1 MSTSVIFRVI
11 LDDESTDVF
20 RDIRLSADHTLLHL
34 HEAIIHAYHFDPEE
48 MASFYLADEEWN
60 QGEEIPL
67 EAFEAHHPSMKTMK
81 LTDLPGERPRLLYVY
96 DYLNLWTFFVE
107 QIEVSPEQTDKPAV
121 VQAVGTRPAKAPG
134 KDFEGTSG
142 KSGGLFDDAFG
153 DEDDMGFD
161 DEDISEGYYEE

>member
-67 EAFEAHHPSMKTMK
+67 EAFEATHPSMKTMK
-81 LTDLPGERPRLLYVY
+81 LQELPGERAL
-96 DYLNLWTFFVE
+96 E
-107 QIEVSPEQTDKPAV
+107 
-121 VQAVGTRPAKAPG
+121 QAVGTRPAKAPG